1 MRARNPFFHR
11 QAITRPEHFFGRGEL
26 LRQVTEMIH
35 GGQSCALVGERR
47 IGKSSLLVCLADA
60 RTHQSFSGEPATLLP
75 ISLDF
80 LGFREIGATDLW
92 FEIYEA
98 LAEAG
103 GVRPDGEPS
112 FTSVRRLLRALTR
125 EGARIV
131 LLCDEFELAVEN
143 PHLDESFFGALR
155 SLAASAGVAFVTASR
170 LSLLELEQYRDEQVR
185 RKVLGSPFFNIFAE
199 FPVGPFE
206 GVEVAELLEGS
217 LRGLSVRFGTADVLL
232 LDRLA
237 GRHPYFLQVAAYHLF
252 EHLAQTQSRERARI
266 HADVTER
273 LRRESAQVFRNFW
286 RHSPPSER
294 RALTRLAGM
303 ADDSSFVAPGG
314 ERSERNAE
322 QVMSHLELRGLVRR
336 DGGDRLFSPLL
347 GDWLRERAAAEEEF
361 LHLDPESRG

>member
-1 MRARNPFFHR
+1 MRPRNPFFHR

-47 IGKSSLLVCLADA
+47 IGKSSLLVCLADPRA
-60 RTHQSFSGEPATLLP
+60 HQSFFDEPETLLP

-80 LGFREIGATDLW
+80 LGFREIGASDLW

-170 LSLLELEQYRDEQVR
+170 LSLLELDQYRDETIR

-199 FPVGPFE
+199 FPVGLFE

-217 LRGLSVRFGTADVLL
+217 LRGLPIRFTTADAVF
-232 LDRLA
+232 LDRVA

-252 EHLAQTQSRERARI
+252 ENLAQAQSRDRAKI
-266 HADVTER
+266 HLEVNER

-286 RHSPPSER
+286 RHSQPAER
-294 RALTRLAGM
+294 RLLGRLSGLADESGPGAGR
-303 ADDSSFVAPGG
+303 P
-314 ERSERNAE
+314 AE
-322 QVMSHLELRGLVRR
+322 PLLSRLELRGLIRR
-336 DGGDRLFSPLL
+336 DGAGERGGDRLFSPLFA
-347 GDWLRERAAAEEEF
+347 DWVRENAAAGEEPPM
-361 LHLDPESRG
+361 LDPESRG